1 MDMAARLWHKAPF
14 VRLLTAFAAGILLQW
29 YLPLPALTWWV
40 AFGSTLLLTA
50 AFSFTG
56 IGFRFRFGAA
66 AGALLFL
73 LVLATGALR
82 VWQQDVRTAAGWI
95 GHHYQ
100 PGDFAAI
107 TIEEP
112 LVEKT
117 ASYKALAS
125 VTTLYR
131 GKKSIA
137 VSGKI
142 ILYFKKDSLAPTL
155 GYGNQLLL
163 SGNLQPIKN
172 AGNPGSFDYKTY
184 SLFKGI
190 THQANIRAGDYVVLP
205 GKEINWFWQAI
216 FTTRAWVLAALRQF
230 IPGQKEQALA
240 EALLIGYRDDLDKNL
255 VQAYSN
261 TGVVHVIAISGLHLG
276 IIYWL
281 LLRLTWPLKR
291 TARLRWLRVFLIIGG
306 LWLFSL
312 LAGAGP
318 SVLRSALMFSL
329 VALGEASSRK
339 TNIFNTLSFSAFVLL
354 LINPFLLWDV
364 GFQLSYAAVLSIVL
378 FFRPIHH
385 LLHLPNKAANFVW
398 TIAAVTVAAQ
408 LLTLP
413 ISIYHFHQ
421 MPFLFLIANV
431 VAVPLSTVVL
441 IGLIFL
447 CSLAFWP
454 AAAGAA
460 GMALAATIR
469 FMNGYI
475 EGLDRLPFATWNYL
489 SITVLQTSLLILFSA
504 AACFWLMEKQ
514 RRFAYMAFTSLAL
527 FMALRGASFFDAQ
540 RQQKLIVY
548 NVPRRSALDI
558 INGRNYVFL
567 GDSTLLQDGFE
578 RNFHLQPSRILHRIA
593 PQNAAITRKDFR
605 FLNKQ
610 FLLLDEAL
618 PVAAS
623 SPKQQIDVLI
633 LSKNPK
639 IYLSK
644 LTQCFRLKQ
653 VVIDGSVPPW
663 KAALWK
669 KDCDSLHI
677 PCYDVSEKGAFVLN
691 L

>member
-1 MDMAARLWHKAPF
+1 MAARLWNKAPF
-14 VRLLTAFAAGILLQW
+14 VRLLFALALGVLWQW
-29 YLPLPALTWWV
+29 YLPLPSTIWLSF
-40 AFGSTLLLTA
+40 FGLCFLA
-50 AFSFTG
+50 VGAFSFTSM
-56 IGFRFRFGAA
+56 RFRYRFSTPAGLALFLLLLST
-66 AGALLFL
+66 GALL
-73 LVLATGALR
+73 
-82 VWQQDVRTAAGWI
+82 VWKQDVRNAPAWFGQ
-95 GHHYQ
+95 HYQ
-100 PGDFAAI
+100 PGDFVAL
-107 TIEEP
+107 TIQEP

-117 ASYKALAS
+117 ASFKAVAS
-125 VTTLYR
+125 VTALYR
-131 GKKSIA
+131 QQKHLA
-137 VSGKI
+137 VSGEV
-142 ILYFKKDSLAPTL
+142 ILYFKKDSLPPPL
-155 GYGNQLLL
+155 NYGHQLLL
-163 SGNLQPIKN
+163 SAHLQVIKN
-172 AGNPGSFDYKTY
+172 AGNPGSFDYKTF

-190 THQANIRAGDYVVLP
+190 THQANIRNGDYVVLP
-205 GKEINWFWQAI
+205 EQKVNWFKQSL
-216 FTTRAWVLAALRQF
+216 FTTRAWVLDALRTF
-230 IPGQKEQALA
+230 IPGEKEQALA
-240 EALLIGYRDDLDKNL
+240 EALLIGYRDDLDRNL

-291 TARLRWLRVFLIIGG
+291 TAKLRWLRVFFIISG

-329 VALGEASSRK
+329 VALGEVSARK

-354 LINPFLLWDV
+354 LLNPFLLWDV

-378 FFRPIHH
+378 FFRPIHN

-398 TIAAVTVAAQ
+398 TIAAVTTAAQ

-421 MPFLFLIANV
+421 MPLLFLLANV
-431 VAVPLSTVVL
+431 VAVPVSTVVL

-447 CSLAFWP
+447 CGLSFWP
-454 AAAGAA
+454 AAAGVI
-460 GMALAATIR
+460 GISVATVIR

-489 SITVLQTSLLILFSA
+489 SITVAQTALLIVFA
-504 AACFWLMEKQ
+504 AAFCFWLMENQ
-514 RRFAYMAFTSLAL
+514 RRFAYLAFTSLAL
-527 FMALRGASFFDAQ
+527 FMALRGASFFEAH

-548 NVPRRSALDI
+548 NVPRRTAIDFIS
-558 INGRNYVFL
+558 GRNYAFL
-567 GDSTLLQDGFE
+567 GDSLLLHDGFE
-578 RNFHLQPSRILHRIA
+578 RNFHLQPSRILHRIS
-593 PQNAAITRKDFR
+593 PQNEILGQKDF
-605 FLNKQ
+605 LLSGKQ

-618 PVAAS
+618 PFSLA
-623 SPKQQIDVLI
+623 SPKQKVDVLV

-644 LTQCFRLKQ
+644 LVQSFELKQ

-663 KAALWK
+663 KAALWRR
-669 KDCDSLHI
+669 DCDSLKI
-677 PCYDVSEKGAFVLN
+677 PCYDVAEKGAFIVN